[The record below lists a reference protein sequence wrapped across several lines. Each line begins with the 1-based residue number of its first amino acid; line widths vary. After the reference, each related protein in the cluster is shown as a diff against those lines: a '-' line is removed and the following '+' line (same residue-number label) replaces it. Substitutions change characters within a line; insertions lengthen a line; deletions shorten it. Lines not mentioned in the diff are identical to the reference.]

1 MSRLH
6 RSLFTLK
13 TALFLRTRSKYDQK
27 LPVAV
32 NTDVPVTFFLILSC
46 VLEIG
51 GNFSRNPDC
60 CYKQSRE
67 FRAASEVFI
76 LAFLG
81 LLPFDPLRPRIR
93 AIIFLFFFFPDL
105 F

>member
-1 MSRLH
+1 M
-6 RSLFTLK
+6 
-13 TALFLRTRSKYDQK
+13 
-27 LPVAV
+27 AV
-32 NTDVPVTFFLILSC
+32 STDVPVAFFLIPSC

-51 GNFSRNPDC
+51 GNFSRKPEC

-81 LLPFDPLRPRIR
+81 LLPFYPLRPRIR
-93 AIIFLFFFFPDL
+93 ALFFFFPIYFEIAFL
-105 F
+105 EALNTRS